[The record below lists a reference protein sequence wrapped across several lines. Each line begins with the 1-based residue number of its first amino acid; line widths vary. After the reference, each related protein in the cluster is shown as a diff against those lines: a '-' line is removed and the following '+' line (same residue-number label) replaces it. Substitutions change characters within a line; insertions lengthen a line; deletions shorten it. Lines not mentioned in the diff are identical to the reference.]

1 MARLII
7 KKTATLVFSKLS
19 KIIVK
24 QSEPE
29 GPPQGVRGRNSDN
42 TMIKEV
48 LGWAPS
54 ITLEDGLE
62 KTYEWI
68 YNQMQNCKDSDG
80 Y

>member
-1 MARLII
+1 
-7 KKTATLVFSKLS
+7 
-19 KIIVK
+19 
-24 QSEPE
+24 
-29 GPPQGVRGRNSDN
+29 
-42 TMIKEV
+42 MIKEV